1 MNGERSEDGE
11 WSATRMSDG
20 DAPDGT
26 AAPKDA
32 VRMIGIS
39 KSFGGVQAVAHV
51 DFSVRYGE
59 IHALLG
65 ENGAGKSTLL
75 KILRGVLQADSGLIE
90 IGGRALGVVSADA
103 VRRAGVAMIFQEM
116 SLIPTLS
123 VAQNIFL
130 NREPKGRLGLV
141 DDERIVR
148 DTRKLFDEFGVTI
161 DPEAPLAEL
170 GAGQRQLTE
179 IVKALSER
187 SRILI
192 LDEPTSALSAAEVDR
207 LFVLMRRL
215 KSDGAAIIYVSHRMD
230 EIMRIADRATIIR
243 DGRRAITA
251 PLSEL
256 SLAAIIEHIVGRA
269 SRGLGGVERGEETG
283 GEALVELRKV
293 SGARKPRSVDLVICR
308 GEVLGAAGLLG
319 SGRSS
324 LARLLFGLEPLTAG
338 EILIKGVKANIGS
351 PRDAIAAGVALI
363 PEDRLLEGLIAQH
376 SVGAN
381 IVLSV
386 LDRVA
391 RRAWVSEAA
400 AAEVTREQIERL
412 RIKTASAGAA
422 VDTLSGGNQ
431 QKVVVGKW
439 LAATPDILVLD
450 EPTAGVDIGAKSE
463 IVRLV
468 RELARSGR
476 AILLISSETP
486 VLLAACDRIVVMS
499 EGRIVKDIARR
510 ELDPAADAG
519 ADEGERLRYAERAL
533 LMAIQT
539 GAAMAA

>member
-1 MNGERSEDGE
+1 MR
-11 WSATRMSDG
+11 DG
-20 DAPDGT
+20 DPPDG
-26 AAPKDA
+26 ASAPSDA
-32 VRMIGIS
+32 VRMVEIS
-39 KSFGGVQAVAHV
+39 KSFGGVQALAHV

-59 IHALLG
+59 VHALLG

-75 KILRGVLQADSGLIE
+75 KILRGVLQADSGRIE
-90 IGGRALGVVSADA
+90 IGGEALPAPSADA
-103 VRRAGVAMIFQEM
+103 IRRAGVAMIFQEM

-141 DDERIVR
+141 DDERIIR
-148 DTRKLFDEFGVTI
+148 GTRKLFDEFGVTI

-170 GAGQRQLTE
+170 SAGQRQLTE

-192 LDEPTSALSAAEVDR
+192 LDEPTSALSASEVER
-207 LFVLMRRL
+207 LFVLLRRL

-230 EIMRIADRATIIR
+230 EIMRIADRATIMR
-243 DGRRAITA
+243 DGRRAVTA
-251 PLSEL
+251 PMSEL
-256 SLAAIIEHIVGRA
+256 SLATIIEHIIGRA
-269 SRGLGGVERGEETG
+269 SRGLGEVERGGATR
-283 GEALVELRKV
+283 GEALVELRRA
-293 SGARKPRSVDLVICR
+293 SGARKPRNVDLVIRR
-308 GEVLGAAGLLG
+308 GEVLGVAGLLG

-324 LARLLFGLEPLTAG
+324 LARLLFGMEPLASG
-338 EILIKGVKANIGS
+338 EIRIRGVEANIRS

-363 PEDRLLEGLIAQH
+363 PEDRLLEGVIAQH
-376 SVGAN
+376 SVSAN

-386 LDRVA
+386 LERVS
-391 RRAWVSEAA
+391 RHSWVSDAA
-400 AAEVTREQIERL
+400 ASEVTNEQIAQL

-422 VDTLSGGNQ
+422 VNTLSGGNQ

-439 LAATPDILVLD
+439 LATTPDILVLD

-499 EGRIVKDIARR
+499 EGRIVKEIARH
-510 ELDPAADAG
+510 ELDPASDAD
-519 ADEGERLRYAERAL
+519 ADEGERLRHAEHEL
-533 LMAIQT
+533 LLAIHT

>member
-1 MNGERSEDGE
+1 MH
-11 WSATRMSDG
+11 DG
-20 DAPDGT
+20 DARNGT
-26 AAPKDA
+26 AEPPDA
-32 VRMIGIS
+32 VRMTGIS
-39 KSFGGVQAVAHV
+39 KSFGGVQALAHV

-59 IHALLG
+59 VHALLG

-75 KILRGVLQADSGLIE
+75 KILRGVLPTDSGQVE
-90 IGGRALGVVSADA
+90 IGGVALPVSSVDA

-130 NREPKGRLGLV
+130 NREPKGRLGFV
-141 DDERIVR
+141 DDERIIR
-148 DTRKLFDEFGVTI
+148 GTRKLFDEFGVTI

-170 GAGQRQLTE
+170 SAGQRQLTE

-187 SRILI
+187 SRILV
-192 LDEPTSALSAAEVDR
+192 LDEPTSALSASEVDR
-207 LFVLMRRL
+207 LFVLLRRL
-215 KSDGAAIIYVSHRMD
+215 RSDGVAIVYVSHRMD
-230 EIMRIADRATIIR
+230 EIARIADRATIMR
-243 DGRRAITA
+243 DGRRALTA
-251 PLSEL
+251 PVNEL
-256 SLAAIIEHIVGRA
+256 SLATIIEHIVGHA
-269 SRGLGGVERGEETG
+269 SRALGEVERGGETH
-283 GEALVELRKV
+283 GEALIELRNA
-293 SGARKPRSVDLVICR
+293 SGARKPRNVDLVIRR

-324 LARLLFGLEPLTAG
+324 LARLLFGMEPLVAG
-338 EILIKGVKANIGS
+338 EIRVKGAAANMRS
-351 PRDAIAAGVALI
+351 PPDAIAAGIALI
-363 PEDRLLEGLIAQH
+363 PEDRLLEGVIAQH

-381 IVLSV
+381 IELPVLE
-386 LDRVA
+386 RVS
-391 RRAWVSEAA
+391 RHSWVSDAA
-400 AAEVTREQIERL
+400 AAKVSGEQIAQL
-412 RIKTASAGAA
+412 RIKTASAAAA
-422 VDTLSGGNQ
+422 VNTLSGGNQ

-439 LAATPDILVLD
+439 LATKPDILVLD

-468 RELARSGR
+468 RELARAGR

-499 EGRIVKDIARR
+499 EGRIVKEIARR
-510 ELDPAADAG
+510 ELDPLSAS
-519 ADEGERLRYAERAL
+519 ADEGERLRYAERQL

>member
-1 MNGERSEDGE
+1 
-11 WSATRMSDG
+11 
-20 DAPDGT
+20 
-26 AAPKDA
+26 
-32 VRMIGIS
+32 
-39 KSFGGVQAVAHV
+39 
-51 DFSVRYGE
+51 
-59 IHALLG
+59 
-65 ENGAGKSTLL
+65 
-75 KILRGVLQADSGLIE
+75 
-90 IGGRALGVVSADA
+90 
-103 VRRAGVAMIFQEM
+103 
-116 SLIPTLS
+116 
-123 VAQNIFL
+123 
-130 NREPKGRLGLV
+130 
-141 DDERIVR
+141 
-148 DTRKLFDEFGVTI
+148 
-161 DPEAPLAEL
+161 
-170 GAGQRQLTE
+170 LTE

-207 LFVLMRRL
+207 LFVLLRRRR
-215 KSDGAAIIYVSHRMD
+215 SDGAAIIYVSHRMD
-230 EIMRIADRATIIR
+230 EITRIADRATIMR
-243 DGRRAITA
+243 DGRRAVTA

-256 SLAAIIEHIVGRA
+256 SLAAIIGHIVGRA
-269 SRGLGGVERGEETG
+269 SRGLGEVERGGETA
-283 GEALVELRKV
+283 GEALIELRNA
-293 SGARKPRSVDLVICR
+293 SGALKPRSVDLVIRR
-308 GEVLGAAGLLG
+308 GQVLGVAGLLG

-324 LARLLFGLEPLTAG
+324 LARLLFGLTPLAAG
-338 EILIKGVKANIGS
+338 EILVKGARANIRS

-391 RRAWVSEAA
+391 RHAWVSDAA

-422 VDTLSGGNQ
+422 VNTLSGGNQ

-439 LAATPDILVLD
+439 LATTPDILVLD

-463 IVRLV
+463 IVRLI

-499 EGRIVKDIARR
+499 EGRIVKDIARH
-510 ELDPAADAG
+510 ELDPASDAQV
-519 ADEGERLRYAERAL
+519 DEGERIRHAEHEL
-533 LMAIQT
+533 LMAIHT

>member
-1 MNGERSEDGE
+1 MR
-11 WSATRMSDG
+11 DG
-20 DAPDGT
+20 DARDET
-26 AAPKDA
+26 AEAPAA
-32 VRMIGIS
+32 VQMLGIS
-39 KSFGGVQAVAHV
+39 KSFGGVQALAHV

-75 KILRGVLQADSGLIE
+75 KILRGVLQPDSGSIE
-90 IGGRALGVVSADA
+90 IGGEALAVTSADA

-123 VAQNIFL
+123 VAENIFL

-141 DDERIVR
+141 DDKRIVR

-207 LFVLMRRL
+207 LFVLLRRL
-215 KSDGAAIIYVSHRMD
+215 KSHGAAIIYVSHRMD
-230 EIMRIADRATIIR
+230 EIMRIADRATIMR
-243 DGRRAITA
+243 DGRRAVTA

-256 SLAAIIEHIVGRA
+256 SLAAIIGHIVGRA
-269 SRGLGGVERGEETG
+269 SRGLGEVERGEATQ
-283 GEALVELRKV
+283 GEALIELRNAA
-293 SGARKPRSVDLVICR
+293 GAAKPRNVDLVIRR
-308 GEVLGAAGLLG
+308 GEVLGVAGLLG

-324 LARLLFGLEPLTAG
+324 LARLLFGLTPLAAG
-338 EILIKGVKANIGS
+338 EILIKGVKANIRS

-363 PEDRLLEGLIAQH
+363 PEDRLLEGLIAEH
-376 SVGAN
+376 SVSAN

-391 RRAWVSEAA
+391 RHGWVSEAA

-422 VDTLSGGNQ
+422 VNTLSGGNQ

-450 EPTAGVDIGAKSE
+450 EPAAGVDIGAKSE
-463 IVRLV
+463 IVRLI
-468 RELARSGR
+468 RELARAGC

-499 EGRIVKDIARR
+499 EGRIVKEIARH
-510 ELDPAADAG
+510 ELDPASDAE
-519 ADEGERLRYAERAL
+519 ADEGERLRHAEHEL
-533 LMAIQT
+533 LMAIHT